1 MGAKSIP
8 TINLKRRRR
17 FNLNETKIIN
27 DNMEHLQ
34 TIKVVSLLFTIE

>member
-8 TINLKRRRR
+8 TINLKLQRQ

-27 DNMEHLQ
+27 HNMECLQ
-34 TIKVVSLLFTIE
+34 TIKGVSLLFTIT